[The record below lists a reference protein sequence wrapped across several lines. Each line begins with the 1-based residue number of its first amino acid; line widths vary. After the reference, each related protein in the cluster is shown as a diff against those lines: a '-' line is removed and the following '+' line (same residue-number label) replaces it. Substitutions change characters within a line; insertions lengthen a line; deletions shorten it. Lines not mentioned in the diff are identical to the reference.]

1 MYRNE
6 HAARVVALTQ
16 KTASINLDIQ
26 KLTLDMQWYDAFDC
40 EHASAQLAQR
50 NRITLD
56 IKQRLNQL
64 SATLQSTSQSKQACL
79 GVAGGWL
86 SGLWRSTEQKVAQ
99 HQASELDKRLAMLEL
114 SRKEAQAELAS
125 HEPEERRL
133 AASLRRYRQFNPLE
147 ATATITG
154 LNEELAHLHQ
164 LIEHTRSASEK
175 WEAMAGDVSR
185 QWERQQRQLQ
195 QIDNDIA
202 KAQGFEWALS
212 NASSGRE
219 KALIHQECESFFE
232 NSKPG
237 MVLSGLNAKRRKLER
252 DIEKI
257 QERLRDITRLMENHI
272 ETLILDGNNLCYLPS
287 ENGKGTFIG
296 LGALI
301 ALVPVLCQGY
311 KVTVIFDPG
320 IYARVSSNH
329 AGLQA
334 LFPGAKVVVMPRDV
348 KADEALLAAA
358 EFDQAAYI
366 VSNDRFADYAEKSAV
381 KERRVLTHLIHPH
394 SVQIQQLQVNVPY

>member
-64 SATLQSTSQSKQACL
+64 SATLQSTSQSKQACQ

-133 AASLRRYRQFNPLE
+133 AANLRRYRQFNPLE

-185 QWERQQRQLQ
+185 QWER
-195 QIDNDIA
+195 
-202 KAQGFEWALS
+202 
-212 NASSGRE
+212 
-219 KALIHQECESFFE
+219 
-232 NSKPG
+232 
-237 MVLSGLNAKRRKLER
+237 
-252 DIEKI
+252 
-257 QERLRDITRLMENHI
+257 
-272 ETLILDGNNLCYLPS
+272 
-287 ENGKGTFIG
+287 
-296 LGALI
+296 
-301 ALVPVLCQGY
+301 
-311 KVTVIFDPG
+311 
-320 IYARVSSNH
+320 
-329 AGLQA
+329 
-334 LFPGAKVVVMPRDV
+334 
-348 KADEALLAAA
+348 
-358 EFDQAAYI
+358 
-366 VSNDRFADYAEKSAV
+366 
-381 KERRVLTHLIHPH
+381 
-394 SVQIQQLQVNVPY
+394 